1 MLPLGASVG
10 ETTGDLISITVFRG
24 KFELRAFI
32 YFGASVRVQGDHRP
46 NKDGNGT
53 STIKTSNDG
62 CEYMVLN
69 TVFVSAMNISTLI
82 SDVLMQSPISKSVL
96 QKKDCL
102 SLTQNLHKL
111 LASFLINS

>member
-1 MLPLGASVG
+1 MLTLGALVG

-53 STIKTSNDG
+53 STIETSNVMG
-62 CEYMVLN
+62 VNVRC
-69 TVFVSAMNISTLI
+69 STL
-82 SDVLMQSPISKSVL
+82 
-96 QKKDCL
+96 CL
-102 SLTQNLHKL
+102 CQL
-111 LASFLINS
+111 